1 MPRSPVPIDLDEL
14 EKLAAMHCTQEEAA
28 AWFGVSTKTMSYRL
42 RIQPYKNVWTRGMVK
57 GKVSLRRKQ
66 KQRADAGDKTMLI
79 WLGKQWLG
87 QTDHHEPAD
96 DSGAVVDRW
105 LKGLA
110 RR

>member
-1 MPRSPVPIDLDEL
+1 MSRKAVIDLDEL
-14 EKLAAMHCTQEEAA
+14 GKLATIHCTQEEAA
-28 AWFGVSTKTMSYRL
+28 AWFGVSGKTMSYRL
-42 RIQPYKNVWTRGMVK
+42 RCQPYKDVWTTGLAK
-57 GKVSLRRKQ
+57 GKMSLRRKQ
-66 KQRADAGDKTMLI
+66 WLRADAGDKTMLI

-110 RR
+110 R